1 MWQDTLLGVIN
12 FGFVITLLPAIIR
25 NYRLKNVEGQ
35 SFATY
40 ISTSVLL
47 TIMSL
52 IFITLDLLLSAVAT
66 AGTAVTWYILLYQKI
81 RYSSKNSLLQ
91 EDT

>member
-35 SFATY
+35 SLATY
-40 ISTSVLL
+40 VSTSVLL

-66 AGTAVTWYILLYQKI
+66 AGTAVTRYILLYQKI